1 MGAVMNSVV
10 WILWLVAA
18 MTILLTTRNPFYILM
33 MLAGLFGLGRRLAKD
48 RNNIPWVTPNLRF
61 LLTMILLSTLI
72 NGAFSHTGNTVLFTI
87 PQSWPLI
94 GGDITVESL
103 VYGAING
110 LVIGALY
117 LLFNILNLALNTK
130 QITRLIPRAFHPIAV
145 VITIALTFFPS
156 IQQRA
161 REIKEAQMIRGNPM
175 KKISDWIPIM
185 IPLLVTS
192 LENAILLAESMT
204 ARGFHK
210 QTDLQSPR
218 ALVSLILAAFL
229 IFSGWILHMYRFPS
243 LVFVSLYV
251 LGASLVA
258 VTLITIGKLARI
270 TRYHQ
275 ETWTKTSKVAAVLIG
290 IYMFGFAFF
299 ALTGRLPTL
308 GFSPYPQLNSPTI
321 QVLGFTF
328 SLISFLPHLVLHHD

>member
-1 MGAVMNSVV
+1 MNSIV
-10 WILWLVAA
+10 WTLWLTAA
-18 MTILLTTRNPFYILM
+18 MTFLLTIRNPVYIVVM
-33 MLAGLFGLGRRLAKD
+33 LFGLFCLGKRLARD
-48 RNNIPWVTPNLRF
+48 RNITPWVTPNLRF
-61 LLTMILLSTLI
+61 LLTMIFLSTLI
-72 NGAFSHTGNTVLFTI
+72 NGAFSHTGNSILFTV
-87 PQSWPLI
+87 PRSWPLI
-94 GGDITVESL
+94 GGAVTLESL

-110 LVIGALY
+110 MIIGALY
-117 LLFNILNLALNTK
+117 LLFNIINLALTTK

-229 IFSGWILHMYRFPS
+229 IFSGWILHMYRFPN
-243 LVFVSLYV
+243 LVFFSLYV

-258 VTLITIGKLARI
+258 ATLITIGKRAHV
-270 TRYHQ
+270 TCYHQ
-275 ETWTKTSKVAAVLIG
+275 ETWTKTSKFVAVLIG
-290 IYMFGFAFF
+290 IYMFSFAFL

-308 GFSPYPQLNSPTI
+308 GFSPYPQLNIPAT
-321 QVLGFTF
+321 QFLGFTF
-328 SLISFLPHLVLHHD
+328 SLIPLLPFLVLHHD

>member
-1 MGAVMNSVV
+1 MNAFV
-10 WILWLVAA
+10 WILWLTAT
-18 MTILLTTRNPFYILM
+18 MTFSLTTRNPFYILVV
-33 MLAGLFGLGRRLAKD
+33 LGGLFGLGNRLAKD
-48 RNNIPWVTPNLRF
+48 RNMTPWVLPNLRF

-72 NGAFSHTGNTVLFTI
+72 NGLFSHTGNTILFTI
-87 PQSWPLI
+87 PHAWPLI
-94 GGDITVESL
+94 GGDITLESL

-130 QITRLIPRAFHPIAV
+130 QITRLILHAFQPIAV

-210 QTDLQSPR
+210 QTALKSPC

-229 IFSGWILHMYRFPS
+229 IFSGWILQMYRFPN
-243 LVFVSLYV
+243 FFFISLYA
-251 LGASLVA
+251 LGASLVTI
-258 VTLITIGKLARI
+258 TLVSIGKQANI
-270 TRYHQ
+270 SRYHR
-275 ETWTKTSKVAAVLIG
+275 EIWGKPDKVSAVLIG
-290 IYMFGFAFF
+290 IHLF
-299 ALTGRLPTL
+299 ALTFLGLTDRLPTL
-308 GFSPYPQLNSPTI
+308 SFSPYPRITI
-321 QVLGFTF
+321 PSIQSIGLIF
-328 SLISFLPHLVLHHD
+328 SLIVFLPILVLHHD

>member
-1 MGAVMNSVV
+1 MNSVV
-10 WILWLVAA
+10 WIMWLAA
-18 MTILLTTRNPFYILM
+18 TMTFLLTTRNPFYIVI
-33 MLAGLFGLGRRLAKD
+33 MLAGLFSLGRRLARD
-48 RNNIPWVTPNLRF
+48 RNINPWVLPNLKF
-61 LLTMILLSTLI
+61 LLTMIMLSTLI
-72 NGAFSHTGNTVLFTI
+72 NGLFSHTGNTVLFTI
-87 PQSWPLI
+87 PRSWPLI
-94 GGDITVESL
+94 GSDITLESL
-103 VYGAING
+103 IYGALNG

-161 REIKEAQMIRGNPM
+161 REIREAQMIRGNPM
-175 KKISDWIPIM
+175 KKISDWIPIL

-192 LENAILLAESMT
+192 LENAFLLAESMT

-218 ALVSLILAAFL
+218 SLVSLSLAAFL
-229 IFSGWILHMYRFPS
+229 VFSGWILHMYRFPS
-243 LVFVSLYV
+243 LVFISLYV

-258 VTLITIGKLARI
+258 GTLITIGKHVKV

-275 ETWTKTSKVAAVLIG
+275 ETWTLTDKSSAVLIG
-290 IYMFGFAFF
+290 IYLSGFTFL

-308 GFSPYPQLNSPTI
+308 GFSPYPQLKLPAT

-328 SLISFLPHLVLHHD
+328 SLIPFLPFLVMHHD

>member
-1 MGAVMNSVV
+1 MNSVV
-10 WILWLVAA
+10 WTLWLATA
-18 MTILLTTRNPFYILM
+18 MTFLLTTRNPIYIVVM
-33 MLAGLFGLGRRLAKD
+33 LFGLLCLGRRLARD
-48 RNNIPWVTPNLRF
+48 RNITPWVTPNLRF
-61 LLTMILLSTLI
+61 LLTMIFLSTLI
-72 NGAFSHTGNTVLFTI
+72 NGAFSHTGNSVLFTI
-87 PQSWPLI
+87 PNSWPLV
-94 GGDITVESL
+94 GGDITLESL

-110 LVIGALY
+110 MVIGALY
-117 LLFNILNLALNTK
+117 LLFNIINLALTTK

-161 REIKEAQMIRGNPM
+161 HEIKEAQMIRGNPM

-210 QTDLQSPR
+210 QSDLQSPR
-218 ALVSLILAAFL
+218 AQVSLILAAFL
-229 IFSGWILHMYRFPS
+229 IFSGWIMHMYRFPS
-243 LVFVSLYV
+243 VVFSSLYV
-251 LGASLVA
+251 LGASLVSA
-258 VTLITIGKLARI
+258 TLITIGKHTHV

-275 ETWTKTSKVAAVLIG
+275 ETWTKTSKFVAVLIG
-290 IYMFGFAFF
+290 INMFSFALL

-308 GFSPYPQLNSPTI
+308 GFSPYPQLNIPATQFI
-321 QVLGFTF
+321 GFTF
-328 SLISFLPHLVLHHD
+328 SLIPLLPFLVLHHD

>member
-1 MGAVMNSVV
+1 MNSVV
-10 WILWLVAA
+10 WILWLAAA
-18 MTILLTTRNPFYILM
+18 MTFLLTTRNPFYIVV
-33 MLAGLFGLGRRLAKD
+33 MLAGLFSLGKRLAKD
-48 RNNIPWVTPNLRF
+48 RNINPWVFPNLRF
-61 LLTMILLSTLI
+61 LMTMILLSTLI
-72 NGAFSHTGNTVLFTI
+72 NGLFSHSGNTVLFTI
-87 PQSWPLI
+87 PHSWPLI

-103 VYGAING
+103 VYGAVNG
-110 LVIGALY
+110 LVIGTLY

-243 LVFVSLYV
+243 LVFISLYV

-258 VTLITIGKLARI
+258 GTLITIGKRANV

-275 ETWTKTSKVAAVLIG
+275 ETWTKTSKFSAVLIG
-290 IYMFGFAFF
+290 TYLSGFAFL
-299 ALTGRLPTL
+299 ALTGHLPTL
-308 GFSPYPQLNSPTI
+308 GFSPYPELNFPAT

-328 SLISFLPHLVLHHD
+328 SLIPLLPFLVLHHD

>member
-1 MGAVMNSVV
+1 MNSVV
-10 WILWLVAA
+10 WILWLAGA
-18 MTILLTTRNPFYILM
+18 MTFLLTTRNPVYIIV
-33 MLAGLFGLGRRLAKD
+33 MLVGLFSLGRRMARD
-48 RNNIPWVTPNLRF
+48 RNITPWVTPNLRF
-61 LLTMILLSTLI
+61 LLTMIFLSTLI
-72 NGAFSHTGNTVLFTI
+72 NGAFSHTGNSVLFTI
-87 PQSWPLI
+87 PHSWPLV
-94 GGDITVESL
+94 GGDITMESL
-103 VYGAING
+103 AYGAING
-110 LVIGALY
+110 MVIGALY
-117 LLFNILNLALNTK
+117 LLFNIINLALTTK

-210 QTDLQSPR
+210 PTHLGSPR
-218 ALVSLILAAFL
+218 ALISLILAAFL
-229 IFSGWILHMYRFPS
+229 IFSGWVLHMYRFPS
-243 LVFVSLYV
+243 LVFISLYI

-258 VTLITIGKLARI
+258 ATLITIGKSANI

-275 ETWTKTSKVAAVLIG
+275 ETWSKTSEVSAALIG
-290 IYMFGFAFF
+290 IYIAGFAFLS
-299 ALTGRLPTL
+299 LTRRLPTL
-308 GFSPYPQLNSPTI
+308 GFSPYPQLDFPTT

-328 SLISFLPHLVLHHD
+328 SLIPFLPFLVLHHD

>member
-1 MGAVMNSVV
+1 MNSVV
-10 WILWLVAA
+10 WILWLAAA
-18 MTILLTTRNPFYILM
+18 MTFLLTTRNPFYIAI
-33 MLAGLFGLGRRLAKD
+33 MLAGLFSLGRRLAKD
-48 RNNIPWVTPNLRF
+48 RNINPWVLPNLRF

-72 NGAFSHTGNTVLFTI
+72 NGLFSHTGNTVLFI
-87 PQSWPLI
+87 VPRSWPLI

-103 VYGAING
+103 VYGALNG

-117 LLFNILNLALNTK
+117 LLFNIINLALTTK

-210 QTDLQSPR
+210 QTNLQSPR

-243 LVFVSLYV
+243 LVFISFYV

-258 VTLITIGKLARI
+258 ATLITIGKRANV

-275 ETWTKTSKVAAVLIG
+275 ETWTKTSKFSAVLIG
-290 IYMFGFAFF
+290 IYLSGFAVL

-308 GFSPYPQLNSPTI
+308 GFSPYPQLNLPAT

-328 SLISFLPHLVLHHD
+328 SLIPFLPFLVLHHD